1 MSSTQ
6 RYLDLGQVTVRGT
19 ERVDVEAQSLGDSV
33 GPWREAVG
41 VRAAAPA
48 IPAEFLGYV
57 RVARARLTADA
68 AHLPT
73 LLRPITEQFEADA
86 RRGRLTPW
94 VWARYA
100 AQWNEATDSPE
111 RVAFHPPDPAAR
123 KEGALAEDRA
133 TASELRFG
141 SWSDGQGGW
150 PWEPGVDLVRYTLT
164 VKGKRVAWDVRS
176 LVTASTHALARRMQR
191 GGGTIVQAVAD
202 MASAEPWSKPAGCG
216 KLAPVAIPTTTGV
229 WLGAM
234 LHLDS
239 DLTGPVRIPG
249 LRTWLHDDDLRHGQL
264 ALLRSLRELGPGH
277 GNTAAMIRQFEGC
290 R

>member
-1 MSSTQ
+1 M
-6 RYLDLGQVTVRGT
+6 R
-19 ERVDVEAQSLGDSV
+19 RVDPALGIEQTRYV
-33 GPWREAVG
+33 VAPQRRAHG
-41 VRAAAPA
+41 VRRSECKPPPPA
-48 IPAEFLGYV
+48 IPAEFLGRV
-57 RVARARLTADA
+57 RAAHARLTANT
-68 AHLPT
+68 AHLAT
-73 LLRPITEQFEADA
+73 LLRQITEQFEADA

-94 VWARYA
+94 VWTRYA
-100 AQWNEATDSPE
+100 ARWNEATDSPD

-176 LVTASTHALARRMQR
+176 LVTASAHALARRLQR

-202 MASAEPWSKPAGCG
+202 MALAEPWSKPVGCG
-216 KLAPVAIPTTTGV
+216 KLAPVAIPTATGV

-234 LHLDS
+234 LRLDS
-239 DLTGPVRIPG
+239 DLTGGPVRIPG
-249 LRTWLHDDDLRHGQL
+249 LRTWLHDDDLRHGQF

-277 GNTAAMIRQFEGC
+277 ANTPAMIRQLGGC
-290 R
+290 Q